1 MNEAFQ
7 FLLRHGYAVLFGFVF
22 AEQLGLPIP
31 AIPVLLAM
39 GALVGAGQFSLA
51 IAIPVALLA
60 ALLSDVIWY
69 HLGRHRG
76 PSVLNLICRISME
89 PDSCVRRTENVFAR
103 HGARA
108 LLFAKFVPGL
118 STVAPP
124 LAGIFRMRLPRFLV
138 WDGAGTLL
146 WIGTFVGTGYLF
158 STQLERIAAFAL
170 RLGAW
175 LVAVL
180 LGALAAYI
188 GWKYV
193 QRRRFIRRLRIAR
206 ITPDEL
212 MRRIGAGEEIVVVD
226 LRHSLEFEADGMSV
240 PGALRFSPDELDGR
254 HQEIP
259 RDRDVVLYCT

>member
-1 MNEAFQ
+1 MNETFQ

-69 HLGRHRG
+69 QLGRHRG
-76 PSVLNLICRISME
+76 PSVLNLICRISLE

-108 LLFAKFVPGL
+108 LLLAKFIPGL

-146 WIGTFVGTGYLF
+146 WVGAFVGTGYLF
-158 STQLERIAAFAL
+158 SAQLERIAAIAL
-170 RLGAW
+170 RLGTW

-180 LGALAAYI
+180 VGALAAYI

-193 QRRRFIRRLRIAR
+193 QRHRFIRKLRIAR
-206 ITPDEL
+206 ITPEEL
-212 MRRIGAGEEIVVVD
+212 LAKLETGEEIVVVD
-226 LRHSLEFEADGMSV
+226 LRHSLEFEADGASV
-240 PGALRFSPDELDGR
+240 PGALRFSPDELDRR
-254 HQEIP
+254 HPEIP

>member
-7 FLLRHGYAVLFGFVF
+7 FLLRNGYVVLFGFVF

-51 IAIPVALLA
+51 MAIPVALLA

-69 HLGRHRG
+69 QLGRHRG
-76 PSVLNLICRISME
+76 PSVLNLICRISLE
-89 PDSCVRRTENVFAR
+89 PDSCVRRTENVFAN

-108 LLFAKFVPGL
+108 LLFAKFIPGL

-124 LAGIFRMRLPRFLV
+124 LAGIFRMRLPRFLL

-146 WIGTFVGTGYLF
+146 WVGAFVGTGYLF
-158 STQLERIAAFAL
+158 SAQLERIATIAL

-180 LGALAAYI
+180 VGALAAYI
-188 GWKYV
+188 GWRYV
-193 QRRRFIRRLRIAR
+193 QRHRFIRKLRIAR
-206 ITPDEL
+206 ITPEEL
-212 MRRIGAGEEIVVVD
+212 LAKLEAGEEIVVVD
-226 LRHSLEFEADGMSV
+226 LRHSLEFEADGASV
-240 PGALRFSPDELDGR
+240 PGALRFSPDELERR
-254 HQEIP
+254 HEEIP

>member
-1 MNEAFQ
+1 
-7 FLLRHGYAVLFGFVF
+7 
-22 AEQLGLPIP
+22 
-31 AIPVLLAM
+31 
-39 GALVGAGQFSLA
+39 
-51 IAIPVALLA
+51 VALLA

-69 HLGRHRG
+69 QLGRHRG
-76 PSVLNLICRISME
+76 HSILNLLCRISLE
-89 PDSCVRRTENVFAR
+89 PDSCVRRTENVFAS

-108 LLFAKFVPGL
+108 LLFAKFIPGL
-118 STVAPP
+118 STAAPP

-146 WIGTFVGTGYLF
+146 WVGAFVGTGYLF
-158 STQLERIAAFAL
+158 STQLERIAAIAL

-180 LGALAAYI
+180 VGALAAYI

-193 QRRRFIRRLRIAR
+193 QRRRFIRKLRIAR
-206 ITPDEL
+206 ITPEEL
-212 MRRIGAGEEIVVVD
+212 MRKMEAGEEIVVVD
-226 LRHSLEFEADGMSV
+226 LRHSLEFEADGVSV
-240 PGALRFSPDELDGR
+240 PGALRFSPDELDRR

>member
-1 MNEAFQ
+1 MNEAFE

-39 GALVGAGQFSLA
+39 GALVGAGQFSLV
-51 IAIPVALLA
+51 IAIPVALVA

-69 HLGRHRG
+69 QLGRHRG
-76 PSVLNLICRISME
+76 HSILNLLCRISLE
-89 PDSCVRRTENVFAR
+89 PDSCVRRTENVFAS

-108 LLFAKFVPGL
+108 LLFAKFIPGL
-118 STVAPP
+118 STAAPP

-146 WIGTFVGTGYLF
+146 WVGAFVGTGYLF
-158 STQLERIAAFAL
+158 STQLERIAAIAL

-180 LGALAAYI
+180 VGALAAYI

-193 QRRRFIRRLRIAR
+193 QRRRFIRKLRIAR
-206 ITPDEL
+206 ITPEEL
-212 MRRIGAGEEIVVVD
+212 MRKMEAGEEIVVVD
-226 LRHSLEFEADGMSV
+226 LRHSLEFEADGVSV
-240 PGALRFSPDELDGR
+240 PGALRFSPDELDRR